1 MIVGWQ
7 ELLISHLMQH
17 GVFFFFS
24 FVIFL
29 DDLSK
34 IRSLRYVVAIL
45 ALLSC
50 FQIGRWSHFV
60 LISARWRH
68 LKHPICLIISHLV
81 FIVASSRYLPCHQS
95 WLSFLCESGI
105 LIDGVIVKSTK
116 RTRNRKALLRFSL
129 MDSILLIGVCLV
141 LSIHDI
147 RQIWAHVRHIF
158 FSDVWIYANVQVLV
172 SLLLGS
178 LVLVVLH
185 LDFTVILR
193 IQMIRNLEIKL
204 IKSIST
210 VIY

>member
-7 ELLISHLMQH
+7 ALLISHLMQH

-29 DDLSK
+29 NDLSK

-129 MDSILLIGVCLV
+129 MDSILLIGICLV

-147 RQIWAHVRHIF
+147 RQIWAHVGYIF
-158 FSDVWIYANVQVLV
+158 FFNMWIYAYIQVLV
-172 SLLLGS
+172 SLRLGS
-178 LVLVVLH
+178 LVLVLLH

-193 IQMIRNLEIKL
+193 IQMYKKIRNKINN
-204 IKSIST
+204 IISQQ
-210 VIY
+210 